1 MAIASANGKTVPGWG
16 IVKGML
22 VTLRNLFRQPVTVQY
37 PEERRVSPQRFRGAP
52 SLVLDEV
59 TGKARCVGCGIC
71 VRACPKGVITLELS
85 TLPNGMRRI
94 DEYAIEI
101 NRCLFC
107 GLCEEACPF
116 DAVVMS
122 PEFELAGYHQYKR
135 SWNARYW
142 ENPPEAVPEAIQ
154 PGYTR
159 AEVK

>member
-1 MAIASANGKTVPGWG
+1 MW
-16 IVKGML
+16 
-22 VTLRNLFRQPVTVQY
+22 VTLYNLFRRPVTVQY
-37 PEERRVSPQRFRGAP
+37 PEERRVLAQRFRGAP
-52 SLVLDEV
+52 TLVLDEV

-94 DEYAIEI
+94 EEYAIDI

-135 SWNARYW
+135 SWDARYW
-142 ENPPEAVPEAIQ
+142 EQPPEAVPEAIQ